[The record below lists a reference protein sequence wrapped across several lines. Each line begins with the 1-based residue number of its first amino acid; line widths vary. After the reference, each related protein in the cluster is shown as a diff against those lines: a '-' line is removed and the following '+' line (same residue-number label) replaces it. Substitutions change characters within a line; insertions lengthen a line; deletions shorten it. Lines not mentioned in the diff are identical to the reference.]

1 MRNLNKYTD
10 QLEKACR
17 YARKEMKVTGSNHSI
32 PRNEKSESVILKA
45 SEIYNVRFDNLKNI
59 LQDERRK

>member
-1 MRNLNKYTD
+1 MRNLNNYTT

-32 PRNEKSESVILKA
+32 PRNEKSKIVILKA
-45 SEIYNVRFDNLKNI
+45 SELYNVRINNLENI
-59 LQDERRK
+59 LQDERRN